1 MGAIETILVP
11 ILVGLFG
18 TGAGWIVKAW
28 VDRASRATELARAEA
43 TSEGEWRREY
53 MELRATYLAAL
64 EKNDELGEMLNKMRG
79 QMRAEQEQLEELR
92 RRMTAVEERRVEEQ
106 EVRRQLMARIREL
119 EKEVELLK
127 NGKGRS

>member
-1 MGAIETILVP
+1 
-11 ILVGLFG
+11 
-18 TGAGWIVKAW
+18 
-28 VDRASRATELARAEA
+28 
-43 TSEGEWRREY
+43 

>member
-1 MGAIETILVP
+1 
-11 ILVGLFG
+11 
-18 TGAGWIVKAW
+18 
-28 VDRASRATELARAEA
+28 
-43 TSEGEWRREY
+43 

-79 QMRAEQEQLEELR
+79 QMRSEQEQLEELR
-92 RRMTAVEERRVEEQ
+92 RRMTAIEERRVEEQ